1 VLATDGATDATSD
14 DGATGSAPCTVT
26 AQAAICHPT
35 SIVNVTDDAESR
47 PVYWARPLGAAPAA
61 GRPAVI
67 LYQGSFFGPAVSWDV
82 SVPAGTPFGG
92 YYQVAL
98 VGALIDAG
106 FTVVQPSAAGGAV
119 WETNVPGVSYDTT
132 ADAAFIPALLAAVA
146 GGTFGAIDGSRLYA
160 TGISSGGYMTSRMAV
175 SYPGVFRALAIES
188 GSYATC
194 LGPACTVPSTLP
206 ANHPPTLFLHGDL
219 DTTVPIA
226 TAKPYYQE
234 LVAQGVAAKFDE
246 DPTASHQW
254 LSVAPADVTAWFTAH

>member
-1 VLATDGATDATSD
+1 
-14 DGATGSAPCTVT
+14 VT
-26 AQAAICHPT
+26 PQAAICHSR
-35 SIVNVTDDAESR
+35 SIVSVTDDADAR
-47 PVYWARPLGAAPAA
+47 PVYWAEPPAAAPTS

-98 VGALIDAG
+98 VSALIDAG
-106 FTVVQPSAAGGAV
+106 FTVVQPSAVGGAA
-119 WETNVPGVSYDTT
+119 WETNAPGVSYDTT
-132 ADAAFIPALLAAVA
+132 ADAEFIPALLAAIAA
-146 GGTFGAIDGSRLYA
+146 GSFGPIDPSHLYA

-175 SYPGVFRALAIES
+175 SYPGTFRALAIES

-194 LGPACTVPSTLP
+194 LGPVCNVPATLP

-234 LVAQGVAAKFDE
+234 LVAQGIAAKFDE
-246 DPTASHQW
+246 DPTAGHQW
-254 LSVAPADVTAWFTAH
+254 LSVAPADVTAWFTTH